1 MAEGIKENGFDGNA
15 EGESPIG
22 VHSRKKKRSGQ
33 EVVTV
38 KKDNLFKFCSK
49 DTHKKVTRA
58 VYGKRNC
65 SFY

>member
-22 VHSRKKKRSGQ
+22 VHSREKKRSGQ

-49 DTHKKVTRA
+49 DTHKKS
-58 VYGKRNC
+58 N
-65 SFY
+65 